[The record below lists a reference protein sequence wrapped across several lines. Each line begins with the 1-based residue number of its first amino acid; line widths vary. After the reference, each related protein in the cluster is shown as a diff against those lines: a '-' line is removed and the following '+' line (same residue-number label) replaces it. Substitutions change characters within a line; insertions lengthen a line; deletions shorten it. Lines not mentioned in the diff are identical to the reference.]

1 MTTAFFGKVI
11 HNEVA
16 YNNAIKRNIIENAK
30 KTWRANTDRAGEIE
44 FALNAGRTEHSYTDN
59 FIGAMAAAFDTYGKL
74 SVKQSAA
81 ILKGID
87 AMAARKAEWTAK
99 NAAVNATRAHVGA
112 VGDKLT
118 VTLIV
123 KHIVCVESQFGT
135 NYIHICEDEQANI
148 IIYKGKSSGFPL
160 KGETA
165 TIVATVKEHA
175 LRDGIKQTIIQRP
188 KLAN

>member
-11 HNEVA
+11 QNEVA
-16 YNNAIKRNIIENAK
+16 YNNAIKRNIIANAN
-30 KTWRANTDRAGEIE
+30 KTWRSNTDRAGEIV
-44 FALNAGRTEHSYTDN
+44 FALGAGRTEYGYTDN

-74 SVKQSAA
+74 SIKQSAA

-87 AMAARKAEWTAK
+87 AMAARKAAWVAK
-99 NAAVNATRAHVGA
+99 NAAKDHVGA

-118 VTLIV
+118 VTLTV

-135 NYIHICEDEQANI
+135 NYIHICEDAQANV
-148 IIYKGKSSGFPL
+148 IIYKGKADFPL
-160 KGETA
+160 TGETA

-175 LRDGIKQTIIQRP
+175 LRDGVKQTIIQRP

>member
-11 HNEVA
+11 ENEVA
-16 YNNAIKRNIIENAK
+16 YNNAIKRNIIANAN
-30 KTWRANTDRAGEIE
+30 KTWRLNTDRAGEIE
-44 FALNAGRTEHSYTDN
+44 FALGAGRTEHGYTDN

-74 SVKQSAA
+74 SIKQSAA

-87 AMAARKAEWTAK
+87 AMAARKAAWVAK
-99 NAAVNATRAHVGA
+99 NAANDATRAHVGV

-118 VTLIV
+118 VTLTV

-135 NYIHICEDEQANI
+135 NYIHICEDAQANV
-148 IIYKGKSSGFPL
+148 IIYKGKASGFPL

-175 LRDGIKQTIIQRP
+175 LREGVKQTIIQRP